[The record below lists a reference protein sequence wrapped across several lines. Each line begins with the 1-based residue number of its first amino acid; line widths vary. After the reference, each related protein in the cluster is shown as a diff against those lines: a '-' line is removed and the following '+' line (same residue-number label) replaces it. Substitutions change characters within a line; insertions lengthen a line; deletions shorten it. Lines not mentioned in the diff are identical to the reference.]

1 MSSSREHAGYL
12 YVHFK
17 REAAD
22 GEQIHFALSNG
33 NDPLHFDDLNGGKP
47 VLYSAL
53 GERGVRDPHIVRS
66 PDGGRCYLIAT
77 DLRVYDCRDW
87 DHLQRRGSRSIMV
100 WESTDL
106 VDWGEGRLVE
116 VAPPGAGNTWAP
128 EAVWDPEQEAFLV
141 HWSSMLYDNAE
152 HEGESYNRIMYAT
165 TRDFREFSEPRV
177 WIDRGWSTID
187 ATLIESEGLYYRFV
201 KDERAR
207 DGQAPSGKSVFSETA
222 GSLTAAKW
230 KPLAEGIGLGLI
242 SRGEGPLVYKS
253 NTEEKWFLWIDE
265 FTPERRYVPFET
277 TNLASGQWTPSE
289 DFRLPPDPCHGVV
302 LPVTAE
308 EYDRLSTAWR
318 TSDRRH
324 PAVAEGA
331 TSR

>member
-1 MSSSREHAGYL
+1 MSSSREYAGYL

-17 REAAD
+17 RESVD
-22 GEQIHFALSNG
+22 GEQIHFALSDG

-47 VLYSAL
+47 VLYSTL

-66 PDGGRCYLIAT
+66 PDGKRFYLVAT
-77 DLRVYDCRDW
+77 DLRVFDCDDW
-87 DHLQRRGSRSIMV
+87 ERLQRRGSRSIMV

-106 VDWGEGRLVE
+106 VTWGEGRLVE
-116 VAPPGAGNTWAP
+116 IAPPEAGNTWAP
-128 EAVWDPEQEAFLV
+128 ESVWDPEQEAYLV
-141 HWSSMLYDNAE
+141 HWSSTLYDNAE

-187 ATLIESEGLYYRFV
+187 ATVIESEGLYYRFI

-207 DGQAPSGKSVFSETA
+207 GGQAPTGKSVFSEIA
-222 GSLTAAKW
+222 VYLSAVDW
-230 KPLAEGIGLGLI
+230 KPLAEGIGLDAI
-242 SRGEGPLVYKS
+242 NRGEGPLVYKA
-253 NTEEKWFLWIDE
+253 NTEDKWFLWIDE

-277 TNLASGQWTPSE
+277 TSLSGGQWTPSQ
-289 DFRLPPDPCHGVV
+289 DFRLPEDPCHGVV

-308 EYDRLSTAWR
+308 EYQRLSR
-318 TSDRRH
+318 L
-324 PAVAEGA
+324 G
-331 TSR
+331 